1 MSFLSQITPVI
12 LTFNEEANIGRCL
25 ANLDWA
31 SDIVVVDSHSTDRTR
46 EICAANPRVRLFE
59 RAFDSHAGQWTYAA
73 KETGVTTPWV
83 LALDCDYMVT
93 PQARAEMAALP
104 AEPAVNAYWFSF
116 RYAVMGKVLKS
127 GIYPPVQ
134 ALYRQ
139 SATHYVQDG
148 HTHRAVVDGP
158 TAQLRSVLIHDDR
171 KPLDHWLKSQLRY
184 ARLEAEKLAGG
195 QTGMRAW
202 LRTRTPFA
210 PLLVGAY
217 CLIGRGALFEGPA
230 GWLYAAQRM
239 LAEAMIATHYWWA
252 KTDKA

>member
-104 AEPAVNAYWFSF
+104 AES
-116 RYAVMGKVLKS
+116 
-127 GIYPPVQ
+127 
-134 ALYRQ
+134 RQ
-139 SATHYVQDG
+139 GWWEAITAIPHLTLHLEG
-148 HTHRAVVDGP
+148 VDG
-158 TAQLRSVLIHDDR
+158 TETLLAAGTGIF
-171 KPLDHWLKSQLRY
+171 K
-184 ARLEAEKLAGG
+184 KL
-195 QTGMRAW
+195 
-202 LRTRTPFA
+202 
-210 PLLVGAY
+210 
-217 CLIGRGALFEGPA
+217 GALRA
-230 GWLYAAQRM
+230 L
-239 LAEAMIATHYWWA
+239 
-252 KTDKA
+252 